1 MKETLSATTVAVRS
15 RQRAKH
21 GDAVFIRIYDVN
33 YHFPGQSLLAR
44 SRQKPAAKTPALAA
58 SSFYFRTA
66 DTLLLQT
73 RKLCHSLSGETATKG
88 PSIMAMYVSLLQFT
102 DQGIRNVKDTIKR
115 ATAATAEAEKMGAK
129 IADAFWTMGA
139 YDVVLLLDA
148 PDDETVS
155 AFSLKLGSLGN
166 VKSQTM
172 RAFRREE
179 MESIL
184 AKVK

>member
-1 MKETLSATTVAVRS
+1 M
-15 RQRAKH
+15 AK
-21 GDAVFIRIYDVN
+21 
-33 YHFPGQSLLAR
+33 
-44 SRQKPAAKTPALAA
+44 
-58 SSFYFRTA
+58 
-66 DTLLLQT
+66 
-73 RKLCHSLSGETATKG
+73 
-88 PSIMAMYVSLLQFT
+88 YVSLLQFT
-102 DQGIRNVKDTIKR
+102 DQGIRNVKDTVKR
-115 ATAATAEAEKMGAK
+115 AAAATAEAEKMGLK
-129 IADAFWTMGA
+129 VTNSFWTMGA

-155 AFSLKLGSLGN
+155 AFTLKLGSLGN

>member
-1 MKETLSATTVAVRS
+1 M
-15 RQRAKH
+15 AK
-21 GDAVFIRIYDVN
+21 
-33 YHFPGQSLLAR
+33 
-44 SRQKPAAKTPALAA
+44 
-58 SSFYFRTA
+58 
-66 DTLLLQT
+66 
-73 RKLCHSLSGETATKG
+73 
-88 PSIMAMYVSLLQFT
+88 YVSLLQFT
-102 DQGIRNVKDTIKR
+102 DQGIRNVKDSVKR
-115 ATAATAEAEKMGAK
+115 AAASTAEAEKMGAK
-129 IADAFWTMGA
+129 VTDAFWTMGA
-139 YDVVLLLDA
+139 YDVVLLLDS